1 MQLIN
6 NTPFVPVQFESI
18 DKQLNL
24 FGTTAIRGTFDIHH
38 EKRLSIAQ
46 EQETLVLTDEY
57 FGDANGSSL
66 RFQTSLVP
74 YKPRTDLLIEATAH
88 APGGTASRSWNIGL
102 IAGPIKKQFQVTGKR
117 SWQPKFGGYQ
127 LGEIEPTASVDIRYE
142 LACGGNMGAGE
153 PDMRNPVGVGRRNQN
168 GSQDIP
174 CPQLLP
180 INMQSPEL
188 GQPLPV
194 LGLGPL
200 APSWQP
206 RLACAGTYDE
216 RWKSTRWPYLP
227 LDFDFQFYNAA
238 PNDQS
243 FAGFAKG
250 DETIRLFH
258 LSPHGD
264 LVFGLPGIQLM
275 HVIQFDDGR
284 LIPAPIQLDTIHI
297 DTSRMKVMLEW
308 RGIYPLH
315 IPIKRMEI
323 RLSAPESLKAA

>member
-1 MQLIN
+1 
-6 NTPFVPVQFESI
+6 
-18 DKQLNL
+18 
-24 FGTTAIRGTFDIHH
+24 
-38 EKRLSIAQ
+38 
-46 EQETLVLTDEY
+46 
-57 FGDANGSSL
+57 
-66 RFQTSLVP
+66 
-74 YKPRTDLLIEATAH
+74 
-88 APGGTASRSWNIGL
+88 
-102 IAGPIKKQFQVTGKR
+102 
-117 SWQPKFGGYQ
+117 
-127 LGEIEPTASVDIRYE
+127 
-142 LACGGNMGAGE
+142 MGAGE

-188 GQPLPV
+188 GPPLPV

-250 DETIRLFH
+250 DRDD
-258 LSPHGD
+258 S
-264 LVFGLPGIQLM
+264 LVSTLARTAI
-275 HVIQFDDGR
+275 
-284 LIPAPIQLDTIHI
+284 
-297 DTSRMKVMLEW
+297 W
-308 RGIYPLH
+308 
-315 IPIKRMEI
+315 
-323 RLSAPESLKAA
+323 SLGYREFNSCMSFNSTTVG